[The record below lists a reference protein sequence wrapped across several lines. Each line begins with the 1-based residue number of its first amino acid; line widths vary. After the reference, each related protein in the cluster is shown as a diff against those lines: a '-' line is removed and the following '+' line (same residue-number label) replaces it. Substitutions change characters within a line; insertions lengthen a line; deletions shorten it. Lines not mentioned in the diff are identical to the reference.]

1 MATLQLAGVHKNFG
15 DTSVLNNVDID
26 IADGEFMVFVGP
38 SGCGKSTLL
47 RSISGLEKVSAGYIR
62 IGGLDV
68 TRTPPAKR
76 GVAMVFQSYALYPHM
91 TVFENIAFGLR
102 LARLPKDV
110 VRDRVNEVAR
120 TLQIEEHLYRKPWS
134 LSGGQRQRVAIG
146 RAIVRNP
153 EVFLFD
159 EPLSNLDASLRVQ
172 MRLELIRLH
181 RQLQATMIYV
191 THDQIEAM
199 TMADRIVVL
208 NEGAVEQIGSPLK
221 LYHQPRNLF
230 VAGFIGSPKM
240 NLLDAEVAAIDGN
253 QATVIFGGGHKIT
266 LELEQSPSASEVTLG
281 IRAEHLVAPDNPRP
295 SEVKIAGEVMV
306 VEQLGGE
313 TLAHV
318 SIGGDKM
325 VQIRTD
331 GDSSMAIG
339 ENLSLGIVARQCHLF
354 DASGTAL
361 TTGSAVAEGDS
372 GKVEAA
378 TTAS

>member
-1 MATLQLAGVHKNFG
+1 MAAVQLAGVHKQFG
-15 DTSVLNNVDID
+15 DIPVLNNVDID

-47 RSISGLEKVSAGYIR
+47 RTISGLEKVSAGQIR
-62 IGGLDV
+62 IGERDV

-91 TVFENIAFGLR
+91 TVFENVAFGLR
-102 LARLPKDV
+102 LARLPKDA
-110 VRDRVNEVAR
+110 VRERVNEVAK
-120 TLQIEEHLYRKPWS
+120 TLQIEDQLDRKPWS

-153 EVFLFD
+153 DVFLFD
-159 EPLSNLDASLRVQ
+159 EPLSNLDAALRVQ

-181 RQLQATMIYV
+181 RRLQATMIYV

-208 NEGAVEQIGSPLK
+208 NGGVVEQIGGPLE

-240 NLLDAEVAAIDGN
+240 NLLNAEVTAADDH
-253 QATVIFGGGHKIT
+253 QATVTFGGGHEIT
-266 LELEQSPSASEVTLG
+266 LPVEQAPSARSVTLG
-281 IRAEHLVAPDNPRP
+281 VRPEHLVEPDSQRA
-295 SEVKIAGEVMV
+295 SDLTIGGEIAV

-318 SIGGDKM
+318 AIGGDNT
-325 VQIRTD
+325 VQVRAG
-331 GDSSMAIG
+331 GDSEMAMG
-339 ENLSLGIVARQCHLF
+339 DTVSLGILARQCHLF
-354 DASGTAL
+354 DASGMAL
-361 TTGSAVAEGDS
+361 TAGSAPVPSDSENVAT
-372 GKVEAA
+372 AA
-378 TTAS
+378 STS